1 MHPRLILLPVLVFL
15 LSFRLPDATTD
26 ICDDLQERYLGK
38 SEQKVN
44 AYFKA
49 NPPVPED
56 PGTNEHYF
64 RVVDAFLEKLEKEPC
79 IESAFYSMGRGFI
92 MKSYPA
98 QIDLTVK
105 LQTREGKK
113 RNLIMRLYFT
123 NPIMVGS
130 IGEKDQ

>member
-1 MHPRLILLPVLVFL
+1 MHPRLILLPVVLLL
-15 LSFRLPDATTD
+15 LSFRLPDATTG
-26 ICDDLQERYLGK
+26 ICNDLQERYLGK

-56 PGTNEHYF
+56 PGTDEHYF
-64 RVVDAFLEKLEKEPC
+64 RVVDTFLEKLEKEPC
-79 IESAFYSMGRGFI
+79 IESAFYSMERGGT
-92 MKSYPA
+92 MRSMPA

-105 LQTREGKK
+105 LQTGEGKK
-113 RNLIMRLYFT
+113 RNLQMRLLFT
-123 NPIMVGS
+123 NPIMVVS